1 VLKGLPAGGGP
12 ALGDRPRPPLERLVE
27 RPSRPAPERA
37 APPSRLRDAAPP
49 APAASVTAAPV
60 ADAPPPPDAPTTPL
74 DLNRLSARWDDVV
87 EAVRAAG
94 RGIVASALAEAT
106 PSDVSGGV
114 VTVQVGSD
122 ALAKAIENAGDIVV
136 AAMRRFFT
144 GVQRMAVA
152 RAEAAS
158 GAQRRMTAD
167 DVIARRVAMLR
178 KGAPLLDAAFDA
190 LDLRLIE

>member
-1 VLKGLPAGGGP
+1 MTGVQTCALPI
-12 ALGDRPRPPLERLVE
+12 
-27 RPSRPAPERA
+27 S
-37 APPSRLRDAAPP
+37 
-49 APAASVTAAPV
+49 
-60 ADAPPPPDAPTTPL
+60 L